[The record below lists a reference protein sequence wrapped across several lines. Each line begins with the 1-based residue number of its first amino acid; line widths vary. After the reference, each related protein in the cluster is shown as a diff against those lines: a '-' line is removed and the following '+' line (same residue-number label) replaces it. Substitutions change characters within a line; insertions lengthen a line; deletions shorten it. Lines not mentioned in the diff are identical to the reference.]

1 METIKVKIKDKR
13 TGAITEVKAS
23 IADDF
28 IGTGNFELLEEK
40 EEPKKS
46 FNTNKLNK
54 E

>member
-1 METIKVKIKDKR
+1 METVKTKIRDKR

-28 IGTGNFELLEEK
+28 IGTGDFELVKE

-46 FNTNKLNK
+46 FNIEKLNK